1 MSDSWLAFIPAI
13 VTAAVGLAGLLGLA
27 KYLIEPW
34 YNAQA
39 LRRKYAT
46 ALWIACVDL
55 KIHLERIR
63 ERVMAGDR
71 QTVDALKKI
80 PDNDSKSDGS
90 VRPDWFTKDG
100 YYTTSTA
107 YKIAA
112 VSAWLRIYQRE
123 LLFLPYAASHPI
135 EALHTRGP
143 AQYVVQHQHVPVV
156 RLPQRSRRRIAGP
169 AQLRPSSVH
178 PRATVVRRV
187 LRTVHHRRP
196 LSALLRA
203 GSYVHLVRRRLPEV
217 ISRVGSKRGPLF
229 GRTEVVLD
237 AREAVAQRLYRD
249 QASHQPGRDGA
260 ACGITG
266 RSSDF
271 TRYQHQ
277 TATKHMRR
285 TKPR

>member
-34 YNAQA
+34 YNARA

-46 ALWIACVDL
+46 ALWIACADL

-80 PDNDSKSDGS
+80 PDNDSKRDGS

-123 LLFLPYAASHPI
+123 LLFLPYAASQDF
-135 EALHTRGP
+135 LSKLYTR
-143 AQYVVQHQHVPVV
+143 AD
-156 RLPQRSRRRIAGP
+156 RLNTSFSTNTCLWYDYLNAVGDGLL
-169 AQLRPSSVH
+169 ARPSYPPAASTLAPLSFAEFCERYTTDDRFRLFYEQVHMYIWFVADCQKPYLESVQNVLH
-178 PRATVVRRV
+178 SLDELRSFLTREKLLREEFIVTRPDINPEEMARRV
-187 LRTVHHRRP
+187 GP
-196 LSALLRA
+196 GSEPPSSLSRA
-203 GSYVHLVRRRLPEV
+203 
-217 ISRVGSKRGPLF
+217 
-229 GRTEVVLD
+229 
-237 AREAVAQRLYRD
+237 
-249 QASHQPGRDGA
+249 
-260 ACGITG
+260 
-266 RSSDF
+266 
-271 TRYQHQ
+271 
-277 TATKHMRR
+277 
-285 TKPR
+285 

>member
-1 MSDSWLAFIPAI
+1 MCDSWLAFIPAI

-46 ALWIACVDL
+46 ALWIACADL

-80 PDNDSKSDGS
+80 PDNDSKRDGS

-123 LLFLPYAASHPI
+123 LLFLPYAASQDF
-135 EALHTRGP
+135 LSKLYTRADRFNTSFSTNTCLWYDYLNAVGDGLL
-143 AQYVVQHQHVPVV
+143 A
-156 RLPQRSRRRIAGP
+156 
-169 AQLRPSSVH
+169 RPSYAPAASTLAPLSFAEFCERYTTDDRFRLFYEQVHMYIWFVADCQKPYLESVQNVLH
-178 PRATVVRRV
+178 SLDELRSFLTREKLLREDFIVTRPDINPEEMARRV
-187 LRTVHHRRP
+187 
-196 LSALLRA
+196 
-203 GSYVHLVRRRLPEV
+203 
-217 ISRVGSKRGPLF
+217 GPN
-229 GRTEVVLD
+229 
-237 AREAVAQRLYRD
+237 
-249 QASHQPGRDGA
+249 
-260 ACGITG
+260 
-266 RSSDF
+266 
-271 TRYQHQ
+271 
-277 TATKHMRR
+277 
-285 TKPR
+285 